1 MMNIVSEGLKEI
13 PLNLDKYNEYVSRRF
28 PELHLDNESLR
39 LENGLL
45 RLQIDQ
51 LRLEKTDER
60 AAGASRPESPLK
72 ILVK

>member
-51 LRLEKTDER
+51 LRGQLVR
-60 AAGASRPESPLK
+60 RVLSRLSK
-72 ILVK
+72 SW

>member
-28 PELHLDNESLR
+28 SELHEENELLHLDNESLR

-51 LRLEKTDER
+51 LRGQLVR
-60 AAGASRPESPLK
+60 RVLSRLSK
-72 ILVK
+72 AW

>member
-51 LRLEKTDER
+51 LRGQLVR
-60 AAGASRPESPLK
+60 RVLSRLSK
-72 ILVK
+72 AW